1 MFILDQKSILDGFN
15 KSKVIESISLL
26 PQQVAR
32 GWESGSAVPSQRSL
46 RRCRSIVVCGMGGSN
61 LASELIISVY
71 KDALPVPVVLVRD
84 YTLPK
89 FVGRDT
95 LVVISSYSGSTVETL
110 SCLQEAVQRR
120 AQIVVITGGGA
131 LLKQAQASR
140 VVAVKLNITDNPSK
154 QPRYGVGVQLGALLA
169 VLHRLQYLKLNV
181 DSLFETL
188 NWLHD
193 LNGQELSENVPQN
206 KNSAKQ
212 VAEFL
217 TLKAPLVI
225 GADILSANAHIF
237 SNQLNESAKSYAAY
251 HLLPEM
257 NHHLLEGL
265 AIPATISQNMC
276 AIFLQS
282 SLFSPEINNRYKVT
296 QKVFDRQKI
305 NYLTYSISGTDP
317 LAASLELLLWGS
329 WVSFYL
335 SVLHKQQP
343 AHIPWV
349 DYFKKELAKIK

>member
-1 MFILDQKSILDGFN
+1 MFILDQKSILSGFN

-26 PQQVAR
+26 PQQIAR
-32 GWESGSAVPSQRSL
+32 GWESGSMVRSQRSL

-61 LASELIISVY
+61 LASELVTSVY
-71 KDALPVPVVLVRD
+71 RDSLSVPVLLVRD

-89 FVGRDT
+89 FIGRDT
-95 LVVISSYSGSTVETL
+95 LIIISSYSGSTVETL
-110 SCLQEAVQRR
+110 ACLREARERR
-120 AQIVVITGGGA
+120 AQIIVITGGGA
-131 LLKQAQASR
+131 LLKQAQTLR
-140 VVAVKLNITDNPSK
+140 IPTVKLNVSDNPSK

-169 VLHRLQYLKLNV
+169 VLQQLQYLTININ
-181 DSLFETL
+181 SLFETL
-188 NWLHD
+188 NWLYD
-193 LNGQELSENVPQN
+193 LNNQELSADVPQS

-217 TLKAPLVI
+217 ALKMPLVI
-225 GADILSANAHIF
+225 GADILSANAHIL
-237 SNQLNESAKSYAAY
+237 SNQLNESAKSYATY

-265 AIPATISQNMC
+265 AIPTNISQNMC

-282 SLFSPEINNRYKVT
+282 SLFSPEISNRYKVT

-305 NYLTYSISGTDP
+305 NYLTYSISGADP

-349 DYFKKELAKIK
+349 DYFKRELAKMK